1 MRCWMGV
8 CVFGMV
14 AWETVGLGIRPVK
27 DDGSG
32 DGIRAGARGMR
43 TEKGRGVGIK
53 WEMACYGR
61 GDGIWDRMKG
71 WGQMSER

>member
-14 AWETVGLGIRPVK
+14 AWETVGLGIRLVK

-32 DGIRAGARGMR
+32 DGIRAGARRDENRER
-43 TEKGRGVGIK
+43 TGGGDK
-53 WEMACYGR
+53 M
-61 GDGIWDRMKG
+61 GDGVIW
-71 WGQMSER
+71 ERRWNLG

>member
-14 AWETVGLGIRPVK
+14 AWETVGLGRRPVK

-53 WEMACYGR
+53 WEMA
-61 GDGIWDRMKG
+61 
-71 WGQMSER
+71 